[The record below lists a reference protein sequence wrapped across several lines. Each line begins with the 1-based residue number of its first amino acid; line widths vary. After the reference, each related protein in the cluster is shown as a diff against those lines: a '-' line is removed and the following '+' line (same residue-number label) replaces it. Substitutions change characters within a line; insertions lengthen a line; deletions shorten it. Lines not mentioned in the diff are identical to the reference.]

1 MNDKYLSSI
10 GAGLILISFGVIV
23 SFFVATG
30 VESKAAEENQTI
42 SFEQLGEIIQSPHK
56 TLKNNPT
63 TQEFRNF
70 IGDTVDELK
79 DTVILENSTL
89 HFKLKNSTVFNGT
102 D

>member
-1 MNDKYLSSI
+1 MNDKYLSGI

-70 IGDTVDELK
+70 VGDTVEELK
-79 DTVILENSTL
+79 DKAILTNSTL
-89 HFKLKNSTVFNGT
+89 YLQLKNSTVINGT

>member
-1 MNDKYLSSI
+1 MNEKYLSAF
-10 GAGLILISFGVIV
+10 GAGLLLISFGVIV

-56 TLKNNPT
+56 TLKNDPT
-63 TQEFRNF
+63 TQEFRKF

-79 DTVILENSTL
+79 DKAILANSTL
-89 HFKLKNSTVFNGT
+89 YSQLKNSTVNNGT